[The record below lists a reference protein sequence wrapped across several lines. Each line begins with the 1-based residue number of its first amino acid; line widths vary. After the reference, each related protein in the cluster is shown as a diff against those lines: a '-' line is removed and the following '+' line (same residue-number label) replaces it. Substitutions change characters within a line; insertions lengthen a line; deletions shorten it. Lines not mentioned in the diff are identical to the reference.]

1 MEIGYSWLQVFV
13 LILSWVFCAVC
24 LYPSFNH
31 KKLVDSGFGTLEET
45 KESISE
51 IAGEVINTKFKEFS
65 ENFPDM
71 MVGAM
76 TNEDSKY
83 AQVMDA
89 FYTGLFDNAIRRVEG
104 AVYGEQGIVKKQFDK
119 GMDMAKQYV
128 VDHVTNN
135 NGGNKALAVV
145 NDIIDKY
152 AAGEDIHESVV
163 KGILF
168 GLKDYINQN
177 QQPGSASGP
186 GPVPGTGGPIFASS
200 PMRG

>member
-1 MEIGYSWLQVFV
+1 MEIGNDQAQLLLLSFFWL
-13 LILSWVFCAVC
+13 FCAVY
-24 LYPSFNH
+24 LYPFFNH
-31 KKLVDSGFGTLEET
+31 KKLRDSGFGTLEET
-45 KESISE
+45 KDTITD
-51 IAGEVINTKFKEFS
+51 IAGTAIETKFEEFS
-65 ENFPDM
+65 KSFPDM
-71 MVGAM
+71 MVTAM
-76 TNEDSKY
+76 TDENSQY

-119 GMDMAKQYV
+119 GMDMAKAYV
-128 VDHVTNN
+128 VDHVKNN